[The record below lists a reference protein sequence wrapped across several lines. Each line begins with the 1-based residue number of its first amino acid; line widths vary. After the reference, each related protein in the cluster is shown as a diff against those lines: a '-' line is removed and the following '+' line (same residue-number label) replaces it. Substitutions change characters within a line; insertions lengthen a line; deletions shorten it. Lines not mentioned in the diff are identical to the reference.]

1 MKARKKELKK
11 KAVKDRRLVLEFNPP
26 WNLIANRGEIR
37 PKQSPAEGG
46 ARGENYANLV
56 MRDLLNKVGTYYQA
70 HLCNET
76 IPDFE
81 EKSQCLTPD

>member
-1 MKARKKELKK
+1 
-11 KAVKDRRLVLEFNPP
+11 VEFNPP

-37 PKQSPAEGG
+37 PNQSPAEGG
-46 ARGENYANLV
+46 ARREIFTYQV
-56 MRDLLNKVGTYYQA
+56 MRDLLNEVRTYYQT

-81 EKSQCLTPD
+81 EKGQ

>member
-1 MKARKKELKK
+1 
-11 KAVKDRRLVLEFNPP
+11 VLEFNPP
-26 WNLIANRGEIR
+26 WNLVANRGEFAS
-37 PKQSPAEGG
+37 KQN
-46 ARGENYANLV
+46 RGEAAVGVGNGVYTI
-56 MRDLLNKVGTYYQA
+56 MRDLLNKVRTYYQA